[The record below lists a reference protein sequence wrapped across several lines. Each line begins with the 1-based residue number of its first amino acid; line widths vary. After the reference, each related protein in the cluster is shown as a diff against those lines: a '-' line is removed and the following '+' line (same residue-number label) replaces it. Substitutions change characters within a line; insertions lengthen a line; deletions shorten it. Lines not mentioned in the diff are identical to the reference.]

1 MRSRNLPGLV
11 LIAALSACQQAPTLP
26 VLFAV
31 PPATLISDAGTPVG
45 LEDLRGKVAIYD
57 FVFTHC
63 AATCP
68 MQTRA
73 MQALTRQLNSPDL
86 RFVTISVDPT
96 RDTPE
101 VMARYARQFR
111 TDDRWLFL
119 TGDRDRILELSV
131 KGFKLAAEAP
141 PEGSEAFLHSTR
153 FVVVDGNGMIR
164 GYYDSASSREMGRL
178 VRDVRSLLS
187 KT

>member
-1 MRSRNLPGLV
+1 MRSRNFLSV
-11 LIAALSACQQAPTLP
+11 ALIALAACQQAPSLP

-31 PPATLISDAGTPVG
+31 PAVTLISDAGTPVG
-45 LEDLRGKVAIYD
+45 LAELRGKVAIYD

-73 MQALTRQLNSPDL
+73 MQALTRQLNSPHL
-86 RFVTISVDPT
+86 RFVSISVDPT

-101 VMARYARQFR
+101 VLAAYAKQFR

-131 KGFKLAAEAP
+131 KGFKLAAETP
-141 PEGSEAFLHSTR
+141 PAGSEAFLHSTK
-153 FVVVDGNGMIR
+153 FVVVDANGMIR

-178 VRDVRSLLS
+178 VRDVRALLS
-187 KT
+187 KS